1 MSDFKG
7 YINPDYI
14 SFYRNLHRIID
25 RITVLT
31 SEQLALNPLSIMTE
45 KSTQT
50 LPYQDLREKIEL
62 WSQDLGFQQVGV
74 GDTDVGK
81 HEGHLKR
88 WLEKEFHGSMSYMAA
103 HGDKRSRPAEL
114 EPGTLRVISL
124 RMNYL
129 PEGTDPVR
137 ILDTSDKAYI
147 ARYTMGRDY
156 HKVIRKKLVKL
167 WKEIEKYLNT
177 NALPEFQGRVFTDSA
192 PVLEKALAEKAGLG
206 WVGKNTLLLNRD
218 AGSWFFL
225 GEIFTNIPL
234 PVDEPYGTDHCGTCS
249 ACIDVCPT
257 QAIIAPYQLDARR
270 CISYLTIEHKGSID
284 PALRKGIGNRIF
296 GCDDCQIYCPWNKFA
311 QPTNEPD
318 FSPRHHLDQ
327 SGLADLFKWT
337 EAEFLSKT
345 QGSAIR
351 RTGYEGW
358 LRNIAVALG
367 NASYS
372 AEIVSLLEQRRHSA
386 SELVQEHID
395 WALTQQMQKQTPKPV
410 D

>member
-1 MSDFKG
+1 
-7 YINPDYI
+7 
-14 SFYRNLHRIID
+14 
-25 RITVLT
+25 
-31 SEQLALNPLSIMTE
+31 MTE

-74 GDTDVGK
+74 GDTDVGE

-137 ILDTSDKAYI
+137 VLDTSDKAYI

-225 GEIFTNIPL
+225 GEIFTNIP
-234 PVDEPYGTDHCGTCS
+234 
-249 ACIDVCPT
+249 
-257 QAIIAPYQLDARR
+257 
-270 CISYLTIEHKGSID
+270 
-284 PALRKGIGNRIF
+284 
-296 GCDDCQIYCPWNKFA
+296 
-311 QPTNEPD
+311 
-318 FSPRHHLDQ
+318 
-327 SGLADLFKWT
+327 
-337 EAEFLSKT
+337 
-345 QGSAIR
+345 
-351 RTGYEGW
+351 
-358 LRNIAVALG
+358 
-367 NASYS
+367 
-372 AEIVSLLEQRRHSA
+372 
-386 SELVQEHID
+386 
-395 WALTQQMQKQTPKPV
+395 
-410 D
+410 